1 VLSALRNFKISMI
14 AQIIGAAIFLAS
26 ISEVFWIQ
34 VPGLGYLRF
43 LMWYAALVTFFASR
57 AVARKGVEGAAS
69 SRP

>member
-1 VLSALRNFKISMI
+1 MRNFKISMI

-57 AVARKGVEGAAS
+57 AVARKCVEGAAS